1 MQWRKF
7 SKLKTVQPK
16 RFLNTSFAT
25 RCVIQIRSKVML
37 GRGCKAIDRIVSSR
51 CIKVAQ
57 RSCFSKTVLKNWQV
71 NKRMCCVSALNFSFQ
86 EARVSSKGLPWLGTL
101 FSQILY
107 ISVSWYNIPL
117 IKFKVTLEKKR
128 QHEKTFYFKHK
139 VQVLTFGN
147 NNLK

>member
-25 RCVIQIRSKVML
+25 RCVIQICSKVML
-37 GRGCKAIDRIVSSR
+37 GRGRKASDGNVSSR

-57 RSCFSKTVLKNWQV
+57 CSCFSKTVLKNWQV
-71 NKRMCCVSALNFSFQ
+71 NKQMCCVSALKFSFQ
-86 EARVSSKGLPWLGTL
+86 EARVSSKGLPRLGTL

-107 ISVSWYNIPL
+107 LSVSWYNIPL
-117 IKFKVTLEKKR
+117 IKFKVTLEMKR
-128 QHEKTFYFKHK
+128 HK
-139 VQVLTFGN
+139 MKRHFILNTNYRFLPLVIII
-147 NNLK
+147 